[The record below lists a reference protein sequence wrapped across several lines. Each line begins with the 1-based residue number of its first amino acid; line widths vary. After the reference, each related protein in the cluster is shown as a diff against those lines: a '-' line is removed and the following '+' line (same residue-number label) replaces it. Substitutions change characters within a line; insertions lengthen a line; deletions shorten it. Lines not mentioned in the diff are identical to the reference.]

1 MFVISKMMLEMV
13 SVYLIFATRMKM
25 ALKTK
30 VEIHCVLSPQAELR
44 PHVENMR
51 SFGVKSILDY
61 SVEEDI
67 STEEAEQA
75 EMR

>member
-1 MFVISKMMLEMV
+1 MG

-25 ALKTK
+25 VLKTK
-30 VEIHCVLSPQAELR
+30 VEIHCVVHSPQAELR

>member
-1 MFVISKMMLEMV
+1 
-13 SVYLIFATRMKM
+13 M

-30 VEIHCVLSPQAELR
+30 VEIHCVHSPQAELR